1 MAGYVEE
8 ADGATFM
15 FEDEEVDE
23 DWDEDVLVAEVVLLE
38 AALGWPSVSSLNIE
52 ASLSIDFI
60 LFTIGPACLTRG
72 TA

>member
-1 MAGYVEE
+1 M
-8 ADGATFM
+8 
-15 FEDEEVDE
+15 VDE
-23 DWDEDVLVAEVVLLE
+23 DWDDDVLMAEVVLLE
-38 AALGWPSVSSLNIE
+38 VALGWPSVSSLNIE

>member
-1 MAGYVEE
+1 MFAGEGSDV
-8 ADGATFM
+8 
-15 FEDEEVDE
+15 DEEV
-23 DWDEDVLVAEVVLLE
+23 LVDEVVLLE
-38 AALGWPSVSSLNIE
+38 VALGWPSVSSLNIE